1 MNHLESVSIEN
12 PAGVADTCAK
22 FSVLESSASITFP
35 NIMQVDQDYTF
46 NCWIKSDAAGSIGLG
61 DDNTATSSSWIHY
74 IQKLTADTKNFVLHF
89 PDPGVYYLYNS
100 KLEIGTVPTDWTPAI
115 EDTQGSI
122 DQAQNAADSAQN
134 NVNDAFTR
142 LNEAQISIDA
152 LNASISSLVVG
163 ENGES
168 MMTQT
173 ENGWRF
179 DMSSFQGQIQDAL
192 DGVTEIHGTL
202 SDAEADINSLKS
214 SVSYL
219 TELKPYV
226 TISSD
231 EGTPYIEL
239 GQQEGEFKVRITNTE
254 MAFMQGTQKIAYLTN
269 HQLYIQSSVVTDE
282 LKIGAGA
289 GYIWKKRSNNHLGLR
304 YVTG

>member
-1 MNHLESVSIEN
+1 MNSLTATQVTAPNGKTDDCSRFTIEAAN
-12 PAGVADTCAK
+12 ETFTFND
-22 FSVLESSASITFP
+22 ITT
-35 NIMQVDQDYTF
+35 VGQDYVF
-46 NCWIKSDAAGSIGLG
+46 SCWVKSDAAGSIDVDG
-61 DDNTATSSSWIHY
+61 DILDTSSTWSQCIH
-74 IQKLTADTKNFVLHF
+74 KFTADATTFIITFKAA
-89 PDPGVYYLYNS
+89 GVYYLYHS
-100 KLEIGTVPTDWTPAI
+100 KLEIGNVNTDWTPAI

-122 DQAQNAADSAQN
+122 DQAQNAADNAQN
-134 NVNDAFTR
+134 NVNDALTR

-179 DMSSFQGQIQDAL
+179 DMSSIQGQIQDAL
-192 DGVTEIHGTL
+192 DGVTEVHGTL
-202 SDAEADINSLKS
+202 SDAESDINSLKS

-219 TELKPYV
+219 TDLKPYV